1 MRKLIAG
8 FILMMV
14 LPIVSEAQAA
24 NEAQRQET
32 VPAPSSEAV
41 TPGSNP
47 GRTAPGTS
55 AESADTQTEAFNIC
69 LRAAQRFEQREQA
82 KGAKKSAEAP
92 LSASCKTE
100 LKPLPYWQCMDKE
113 ANQDVD
119 FNTAHWRCAKQNNLL
134 K

>member
-8 FILMMV
+8 FILMIV
-14 LPIVSEAQAA
+14 LPIVSEAQAP

-32 VPAPSSEAV
+32 VPVPSSKAV
-41 TPGSNP
+41 APGSNP
-47 GRTAPGTS
+47 GQTAPGTS

-69 LRAAQRFEQREQA
+69 LRATQRFEQREQTE
-82 KGAKKSAEAP
+82 GSKKPAEAP

-100 LKPLPYWQCMDKE
+100 LKPLPYWQCMEKE

>member
-14 LPIVSEAQAA
+14 LPTVSEAQAL
-24 NEAQRQET
+24 NEAQRQEA
-32 VPAPSSEAV
+32 VPAPSSKGVA
-41 TPGSNP
+41 PGSSA
-47 GRTAPGTS
+47 GQTAPGTS

-69 LRAAQRFEQREQA
+69 LRATQRFEQREQT
-82 KGAKKSAEAP
+82 KGDKKPAEAP

-100 LKPLPYWQCMDKE
+100 LKPLPYWQCMEKE

-119 FNTAHWRCAKQNNLL
+119 FNTAHRRCAKQNNLL